1 MEENKLKKIEIT
13 IPQNEPM
20 LESAFLEFIDK
31 EFNQKATFKTEKI
44 SEEVKFKDPSMADI
58 VWKVMQFYATVE
70 GTLQFTERI
79 AKIERVKKLVDAIEK
94 AGKSVYVKVGE
105 TDVLDLLGMSVDDI
119 IDIL

>member
-1 MEENKLKKIEIT
+1 MEGIKLKKIEIT

-20 LESAFLEFIDK
+20 LESALLDFIDK

-44 SEEVKFKDPSMADI
+44 SEEVKFKDPSIADI
-58 VWKVMQFYATVE
+58 AWKAFQFYATVE

-94 AGKSVYVKVGE
+94 TGKSIYVKVGE
-105 TDVLDLLGMSVDDI
+105 TDVLDLLRMSVDDI